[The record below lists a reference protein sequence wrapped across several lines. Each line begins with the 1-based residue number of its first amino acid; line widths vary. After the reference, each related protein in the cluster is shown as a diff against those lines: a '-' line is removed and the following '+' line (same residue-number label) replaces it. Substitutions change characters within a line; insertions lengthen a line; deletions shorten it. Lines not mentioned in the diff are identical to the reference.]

1 MNTAAICTIGDEIL
15 IGQVVDTNTSAI
27 ARALNLTGIKVVR
40 DISISDNRDDIY
52 NSLDELLSLYDIVIT
67 TGGLGPTKDD
77 ITKKVLYELS
87 GSDEWVMNE
96 QQLDVVR
103 KVLTVRGIEMSDINR
118 DQALVPSSC
127 DVIVNEIGTAPCM
140 AFRFPKEKYPH
151 SPVLYSLPGVP
162 FEAVALIP
170 KVIDD
175 ISSHFQLDKI
185 THKSICTFG
194 IAESTLAKTIAA
206 WEDALPAD
214 MHLAYLPHPLNGV
227 TLRLSIYGEDNE
239 GALDESIERTSL
251 RRIDEAFDRLRPVL
265 GDAIYGEGEDT
276 LASLI
281 AGKLT
286 EEGCT
291 LSVAESCT
299 GGRIASIFTAL
310 PGASRFFQGSVT
322 SYSNEVKENILKV
335 PHEIILQH
343 GAVSGQCAL
352 AMAEGVKEALK
363 TDYAIATTGIAGP
376 DGGTPEKPVG
386 TVWIAIAYP
395 DPANPAASLA
405 EAHRFRFSGTRAVNI
420 ERFSAN
426 ALNLLRKKLL

>member
-1 MNTAAICTIGDEIL
+1 MKTAAICTIGDEIL

-27 ARALNLTGIKVVR
+27 ARALNLAGIKVSR
-40 DISISDNRDDIY
+40 DISISDDPDDIY
-52 NSLDELLSLYDIVIT
+52 NSLQELLNQYDIVVT

-77 ITKKVLYELS
+77 ITKKILYDLS
-87 GSDEWVMNE
+87 GSREWVMNE
-96 QQLDVVR
+96 EQLEVVR

-118 DQALVPSSC
+118 DQALVPSAC
-127 DVIVNEIGTAPCM
+127 EVIVNEIGTAPCM
-140 AFRFPKEKYPH
+140 AFRFGKDRYPH

-170 KVIDD
+170 KVIAD
-175 ISSHFQLDKI
+175 ISAHFQLDKI
-185 THKSICTFG
+185 THKSICTYG
-194 IAESTLAKTIAA
+194 IAESVLAKTIAP
-206 WEDALPAD
+206 WEDALDKD

-227 TLRLSIYGEDNE
+227 TLRLSIYGEQEAGAE
-239 GALDESIERTSL
+239 GSENLSL
-251 RRIDEAFDRLRPVL
+251 RRIEEAFSKLQPIL

-281 AGKLT
+281 ARKLT
-286 EEGCT
+286 EKGCT

-310 PGASRFFQGSVT
+310 PGASKFFKGSVT
-322 SYSNEVKENILKV
+322 SYSNEVKESILKV
-335 PHEIILQH
+335 SHEIISQH
-343 GAVSGQCAL
+343 GAVSVQCAL
-352 AMAEGVKEALK
+352 AMVKGVKEALN

-395 DPANPAASLA
+395 DPANESETVT
-405 EAHRFRFSGTRAVNI
+405 EAHKFRFTSTRAINI

-426 ALNLLRKKLL
+426 ALNLLRKKLI